1 MQRKDVDLNTQ
12 VQQAHALFDEG
23 RDVPSQWVRD
33 AVLRS
38 WSRSRTQG
46 VSPSNQVLHDA
57 ARRSELSQ
65 IRDQHQRLMRYAEPE
80 MQRLFRSL
88 GSAGWV
94 LACVERQGHC
104 IKYFGNDSPYYKV
117 LGAALNAGIDLSEG
131 VVGTNAPGCA
141 LIERRPS
148 VVCGSEHFLHALRDL
163 SCVAVPIFD
172 PAGALVGA
180 LNASKPYDGRPVGI
194 LESVALTSRA
204 VENRMVGDLCGA
216 LVVALHYR
224 PELTDSPMRG
234 LIHFS
239 EDGEVLGANPSAR
252 QMLDLDSLEQ
262 NQDGVCFKDL
272 FSCRAAEMEGLQK
285 SPIEVDCHNGSK
297 LYLRVESRRRK
308 PVAVNVLP
316 LEKKSESVPSFY
328 VGAPTKPLFDKAH
341 RAFQFGVPVLI
352 NGETGTGKEVLAR
365 SLHANGPS
373 SKGPFVAVNCS
384 AIPAGLIESELF
396 GYADGAFTGARRGG
410 AKGKFEEACGGT
422 LFLDEIGDMPVEF
435 QARLLRVIQE
445 RTVTRLGEEKPRSV
459 SFSLVCATHRDLDEL
474 MKNGDF
480 RSDLYYRINGLKVY
494 LPALQERGDMDE
506 MIDHLLASMSP
517 SDSPLLLTSEAR
529 SLLKRHSWKGN
540 IRELQQALNLGR
552 ALCSK
557 GIIDVDH
564 LPEEI
569 SAQIAPDEMS
579 VAEGGKLADAEREV
593 VQVVLENHNNNVSA
607 AARELGITRAT
618 LYRKIKQF
626 RL

>member
-1 MQRKDVDLNTQ
+1 M
-12 VQQAHALFDEG
+12 
-23 RDVPSQWVRD
+23 
-33 AVLRS
+33 
-38 WSRSRTQG
+38 
-46 VSPSNQVLHDA
+46 
-57 ARRSELSQ
+57 
-65 IRDQHQRLMRYAEPE
+65 
-80 MQRLFRSL
+80 
-88 GSAGWV
+88 
-94 LACVERQGHC
+94 
-104 IKYFGNDSPYYKV
+104 
-117 LGAALNAGIDLSEG
+117 
-131 VVGTNAPGCA
+131 
-141 LIERRPS
+141 
-148 VVCGSEHFLHALRDL
+148 
-163 SCVAVPIFD
+163 
-172 PAGALVGA
+172 
-180 LNASKPYDGRPVGI
+180 
-194 LESVALTSRA
+194 
-204 VENRMVGDLCGA
+204 
-216 LVVALHYR
+216 
-224 PELTDSPMRG
+224 
-234 LIHFS
+234 
-239 EDGEVLGANPSAR
+239 
-252 QMLDLDSLEQ
+252 
-262 NQDGVCFKDL
+262 
-272 FSCRAAEMEGLQK
+272 
-285 SPIEVDCHNGSK
+285 
-297 LYLRVESRRRK
+297 
-308 PVAVNVLP
+308 LP